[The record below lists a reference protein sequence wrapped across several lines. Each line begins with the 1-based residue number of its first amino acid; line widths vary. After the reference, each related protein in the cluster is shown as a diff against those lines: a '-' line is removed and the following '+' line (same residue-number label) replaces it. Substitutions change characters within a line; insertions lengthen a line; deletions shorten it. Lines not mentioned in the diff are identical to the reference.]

1 MTNVVECTFKTP
13 PESARA
19 PDNAVIWNAF
29 QYCDE
34 KGWYSLTNH
43 DEIML
48 RPTAFSDGRIKFLP
62 QLDKI
67 PDEFQSVL
75 SGKYD
80 AKAWGKDDCNIVIE
94 GDKDV
99 HISLPGLQE
108 KINYNH
114 KERFPTFLKNWK
126 IIVSMI
132 NEHITVIR
140 INTETAI
147 IVSINEK
154 STVTVKCVDFN
165 SGFLCVNPHT
175 NLAIAYGGFALSEL
189 KKCELVPNI
198 THEGAEWGFFVH
210 LFKWGHII
218 IPKDIEIKLPS
229 PGLKLIGKK
238 IDTVATISLPPNIYI
253 QVKIDGPKCIR
264 KLEYGQD
271 YSITA
276 IKSSESDIDIY
287 LLFDGQLIKY
297 EFSFDTR
304 LNKVGKGRSINYAK
318 LKCTN
323 KSKEVT
329 SFVFQATA
337 NSKLLLDSNCPTDN
351 MGHLLCN
358 QTISV
363 FDAETGEYLSH
374 PQGLQL
380 TKVFNTLSY
389 PPEKE

>member
-13 PESARA
+13 PETAKA
-19 PDNAVIWNAF
+19 PENAVIWNAF

-62 QLDKI
+62 QLEKI
-67 PDEFQSVL
+67 PDEFESVL
-75 SGKYD
+75 CGKYD
-80 AKAWGKDDCNIVIE
+80 AKSWGKDDCNIVIE

-114 KERFPTFLKNWK
+114 RERFPTFLKNWK
-126 IIVSMI
+126 IIVGML

-147 IVSINEK
+147 IISISEK
-154 STVTVKCVDFN
+154 KNVTVKCVDFN
-165 SGFLCVNPHT
+165 NGFLCVNPHT

-189 KKCELVPNI
+189 KKCELVPSI

-238 IDTVATISLPPNIYI
+238 IDTVAIISLPPNIYI
-253 QVKIDGPKCIR
+253 HVKIDGPKCIR

-287 LLFDGQLIKY
+287 VLFDGQLIKY

-304 LNKVGKGRSINYAK
+304 LNKVGKGRSINCAK

-329 SFVFQATA
+329 SFIFQPTA

-358 QTISV
+358 QTMSV

-374 PQGLQL
+374 PQGLKL
-380 TKVFNTLSY
+380 TEVFNSLSY
-389 PPEKE
+389 PPEE